1 MIYKMNC
8 SPWMGPS
15 CFHKSAEDTWMRSSW
30 ECLFALHLL
39 RTDTCSQGC
48 IASIARPFAVR
59 VPPHYAAVTH
69 GRVTHSRLTRDA
81 GVTAFTLSSVI
92 TRRSWLPRRS
102 CPAVPRG
109 ARRAWWEKQMRNGTQ
124 CDRGDIEYHRP
135 VGITRLSTSKLRDL
149 THLDAQVAPALQSS
163 TDQGSRS
170 RPSSQALLQ
179 KRSLRWSVG
188 AIKLC

>member
-48 IASIARPFAVR
+48 IASIAWPFAVR

-69 GRVTHSRLTRDA
+69 GRVTHPGLTGDA
-81 GVTAFTLSSVI
+81 GVTAFTLSSVM

-135 VGITRLSTSKLRDL
+135 VSIARLSTSKPTLMPRWPL
-149 THLDAQVAPALQSS
+149 LSNRRPTRVPVLALYPRLSCRNIHFAEVSAQ
-163 TDQGSRS
+163 
-170 RPSSQALLQ
+170 
-179 KRSLRWSVG
+179 
-188 AIKLC
+188 